1 MNKPV
6 TVITKRVDDLPLL
19 LAQLKRMGV
28 QALLDEHFPMH
39 GNWQGVSLGNVTV
52 VWLSHI
58 LSQADHHLNHVQPW
72 LENHHY
78 RASST
83 R

>member
-58 LSQADHHLNHVQPW
+58 LSQPP
-72 LENHHY
+72 
-78 RASST
+78 ST
-83 R
+83 ETDAGNPRPTGTPSCE